1 MAEIT
6 AALVKELRDK
16 TGAGMMDCKKA
27 LNETGGNLTEAEDW
41 LRKSGALKAAK
52 KATRTAAE
60 GLVGLAVEGG
70 KGVVVEVNAETDF
83 VARNEQFVG
92 FVKQVS
98 ELALKAGATTET
110 LAETKMGD
118 ITVAQTLTELI
129 AKIGENMS
137 LRRVGSIAVEPGVVA
152 AYVHN
157 ASSPETGK
165 IGVLVAVKSTGDAE
179 KLAKLGK
186 QVAMHIAATSPASLS
201 VDEMP
206 KEKVEHEREIQR
218 ELARQS
224 GKPEAVIE
232 KMLEGRMR
240 KFYEEVVLLEQTF
253 VVNPELT
260 VRKAVEALAK
270 ELGTPVEL
278 TGFLRFQVGE
288 GIEKAADDFASEVAK
303 MAGN

>member
-6 AALVKELRDK
+6 AALVKELREK

-27 LNETGGNLTEAEDW
+27 LNETAGDLAAAEDW

-60 GLVGLAVEGG
+60 GLVGLAVSGG

-83 VARNEQFVG
+83 VARNEQFIG
-92 FVKQVS
+92 FVKQAA
-98 ELALKAGATTET
+98 ELALKEGATTET
-110 LAETKMGD
+110 LAEKKLGGL
-118 ITVAQTLTELI
+118 TVAQTLTELI

-157 ASSPETGK
+157 AASPETGK
-165 IGVLVAVKSTGDAE
+165 IGVLVAVKSAGDAE
-179 KLAKLGK
+179 KLAKFGK
-186 QVAMHIAATSPASLS
+186 QVAMHIAATSPLALS
-201 VDEMP
+201 TAELP

-224 GKPEAVIE
+224 GKPENVIE

-240 KFYEEVVLLEQTF
+240 KYYEEVVLLEQAF
-253 VVNPELT
+253 VITPDIT
-260 VRKAVEALAK
+260 VKKAAENLAT
-270 ELGTPVEL
+270 EIGTPVEL

>member
-6 AALVKELRDK
+6 AQLVKELREK

-27 LNETGGNLTEAEDW
+27 LNETGGDLTEAEDW

-60 GLVGLAVEGG
+60 GLVGLAVAGG
-70 KGVVVEVNAETDF
+70 KGVAVEVNAETDF
-83 VARNEQFVG
+83 VARNEQFIS
-92 FVKQVS
+92 FVKQAS
-98 ELALKAGATTET
+98 ELALKEDATTET
-110 LAETKMGD
+110 LGEKALGD
-118 ITVAQTLTELI
+118 STVAQTLTGLV

-137 LRRVGSIAVEPGVVA
+137 LRRVGAISVEPGVVA

-165 IGVLVAVKSTGDAE
+165 IGVLVAVKSSGDAD
-179 KLAKLGK
+179 KLAKFGK
-186 QVAMHIAATSPASLS
+186 QVAMHIAATSPAALS
-201 VDEMP
+201 VTEMP
-206 KEKVEHEREIQR
+206 QDKVEREREIQR

-240 KFYEEVVLLEQTF
+240 KYFEDVVLLEQAF
-253 VVNPELT
+253 VINPDVT
-260 VRKAVEALAK
+260 VRKAVEALAA
-270 ELGTPVEL
+270 EIGTAVEL
-278 TGFLRFQVGE
+278 SGFLRFQVGE

>member
-27 LNETGGNLTEAEDW
+27 LNETGGNLSEAEDW

-52 KATRTAAE
+52 KSTRTAAE
-60 GLVGLAVEGG
+60 GLVGVAVNGG
-70 KGVVVEVNAETDF
+70 AGVVLEVNSETDF
-83 VARNEQFVG
+83 VARNDAFKD
-92 FVKQVS
+92 FVKS
-98 ELALKAGATTET
+98 AAELALVEACTLEALMEKKLGGAT
-110 LAETKMGD
+110 
-118 ITVAQTLTELI
+118 VQQTLTELI

-137 LRRVGSIAVEPGVVA
+137 VRRVASLTVEPGVVA

-157 ASSPETGK
+157 AASPETGK

-179 KLAKLGK
+179 KLSKFGK
-186 QVAMHIAATSPASLS
+186 QVAMHIAATSPLATS
-201 VDEMP
+201 VAELP
-206 KEKVEHEREIQR
+206 QEKVEHEREIQR

-224 GKPEAVIE
+224 GKPENVIE

-240 KFYEEVVLLEQTF
+240 KYYEEVVLLEQAF
-253 VVNPELT
+253 VITPDIT
-260 VRKAVEALAK
+260 VKKAAENLSA
-270 ELGTPVEL
+270 EIGTPVEV